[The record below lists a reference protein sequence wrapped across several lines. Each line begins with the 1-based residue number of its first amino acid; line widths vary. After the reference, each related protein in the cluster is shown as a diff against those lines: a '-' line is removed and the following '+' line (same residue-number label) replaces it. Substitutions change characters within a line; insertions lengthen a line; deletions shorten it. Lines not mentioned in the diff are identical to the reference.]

1 MTSDLML
8 YLLSMLPVIAWGLY
22 TLFRQRLSFPRVVVV
37 CEDYQLLL
45 DRCLTELTT
54 RFGLL
59 NSHNWL
65 GGTGKDPKDNSG
77 INGMLFKA
85 IYPMSYRA
93 RAAWLK
99 VPRLLDNVY
108 TMTSRMV
115 GMSNI
120 VIVNAAAPIWP
131 LLRDGDVLY
140 KARVDA
146 VLYKESAYLLL
157 MEYGKEFQVDAH
169 RTPAGESFNQDEEV
183 DVILDRGGKPR
194 FVCRPPSVELQT
206 AKIEEDICGEI
217 KKLYVQT
224 LMSMDAEAT
233 EKAILVLL
241 GNGIFAVPAGI
252 CIRALRLALLE
263 LRETGFV
270 FRALREIKI
279 VDNNKDVCERMAA
292 SLKEFMCL
300 HVETLG

>member
-1 MTSDLML
+1 MTSDMML

-59 NSHNWL
+59 NPHNWL

-77 INGMLFKA
+77 INGMLYKSLF
-85 IYPMSYRA
+85 PMSYRVH
-93 RAAWLK
+93 AAWLN
-99 VPRLLDNVY
+99 VPRLMDNVY
-108 TMTSRMV
+108 TMTSRAL

-131 LLRDGDVLY
+131 LCRDGEVQH
-140 KARVDA
+140 KARVAA
-146 VLYKESAYLLL
+146 VHREGISYDLL
-157 MEYGKEFQVDAH
+157 MDYGAEFKVDAH
-169 RTPAGESFNQDEEV
+169 RTPAGESFNQDDEV
-183 DVILDRGGKPR
+183 DVILDILEGKPR
-194 FVCRPPSVELQT
+194 FVCRLPYIEVQT

-217 KKLYVQT
+217 KKLYVQS

-241 GNGIFAVPAGI
+241 GNGIFAVPTEI
-252 CIRALRLALLE
+252 CIQALRLALLE

-270 FRALREIKI
+270 FRALLEIKI
-279 VDNNKDVCERMAA
+279 VDSNKDVCERMEA
-292 SLKEFMCL
+292 SLKEFIAFA
-300 HVETLG
+300 

>member
-1 MTSDLML
+1 
-8 YLLSMLPVIAWGLY
+8 
-22 TLFRQRLSFPRVVVV
+22 
-37 CEDYQLLL
+37 
-45 DRCLTELTT
+45 
-54 RFGLL
+54 
-59 NSHNWL
+59 
-65 GGTGKDPKDNSG
+65 
-77 INGMLFKA
+77 
-85 IYPMSYRA
+85 
-93 RAAWLK
+93 
-99 VPRLLDNVY
+99 
-108 TMTSRMV
+108 
-115 GMSNI
+115 MSNI

-169 RTPAGESFNQDEEV
+169 RTSAGESFNQDEEV

-194 FVCRPPSVELQT
+194 FVCRPPSPSIEVQT

-279 VDNNKDVCERMAA
+279 VDNNNDVC
-292 SLKEFMCL
+292 
-300 HVETLG
+300 